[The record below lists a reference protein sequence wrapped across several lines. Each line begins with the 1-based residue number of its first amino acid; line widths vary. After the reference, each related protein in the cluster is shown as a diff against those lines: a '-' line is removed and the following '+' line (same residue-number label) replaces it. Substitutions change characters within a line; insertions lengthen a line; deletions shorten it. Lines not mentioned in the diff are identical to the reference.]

1 MGACEGVTARPVI
14 DDGGTVVG
22 VDLSLEIGHA
32 AGSAALEPVFE
43 AEGADELSVFDPQ
56 LGREVG
62 LDDLSEMDQCF
73 ARSAAYLAALGH
85 PSGQV
90 DGVGQHASSSSRF
103 TMGIW
108 VVVALVCA
116 LAMIM
121 GQMSRCLF

>member
-73 ARSAAYLAALGH
+73 SRSAAFTRLALLRYNQPFNRKP
-85 PSGQV
+85 PSHRARGDQ
-90 DGVGQHASSSSRF
+90 G
-103 TMGIW
+103 
-108 VVVALVCA
+108 
-116 LAMIM
+116 
-121 GQMSRCLF
+121 